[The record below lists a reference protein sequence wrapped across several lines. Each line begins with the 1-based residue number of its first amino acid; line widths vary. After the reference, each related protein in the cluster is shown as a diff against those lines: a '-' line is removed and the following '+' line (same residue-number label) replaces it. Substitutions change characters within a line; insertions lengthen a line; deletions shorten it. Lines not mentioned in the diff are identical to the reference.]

1 MYSSQEYKP
10 LHDLK
15 CFVHGNG
22 VPLTDK
28 SGIYKFSGTSL
39 GVYVSFFAKIWARN
53 NNNTALSQDF
63 ERFF

>member
-1 MYSSQEYKP
+1 M
-10 LHDLK
+10 
-15 CFVHGNG
+15 HGNG

-28 SGIYKFSGTSL
+28 SGIYKFSGTFL